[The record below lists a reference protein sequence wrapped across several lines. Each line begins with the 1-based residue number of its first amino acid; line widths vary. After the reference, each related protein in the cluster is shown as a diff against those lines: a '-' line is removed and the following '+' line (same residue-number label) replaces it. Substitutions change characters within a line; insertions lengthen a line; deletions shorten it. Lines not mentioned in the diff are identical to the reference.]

1 MTRDENSVEDSE
13 DEDNGANNKPG
24 KVDEKDDV
32 SEVDEREGNRVY
44 LLTPGKSPQAAPAP
58 KHFCVFGSEYVHMDV
73 EPLYLYYKTDWASAS
88 GDRARFYRLP
98 NDKV

>member
-1 MTRDENSVEDSE
+1 MKSLLTIQRTKMTEPIKSVSRV
-13 DEDNGANNKPG
+13 K
-24 KVDEKDDV
+24 KDDV
-32 SEVDEREGNRVY
+32 SEVDEPVY
-44 LLTPGKSPQAAPAP
+44 LLTPGNSPQAAPAP